1 MNDLEFVPSES
12 VWAGIQQGIA
22 PRRAKKGG
30 GYFLVVVP
38 GGVIGG
44 RVDMLIYRHS
54 ASTGRIAT
62 IVPVVETAKP
72 AHGAPNRVAPHVAG
86 GSEIKVGGAGVVNE
100 PAEDEKRTKTGGAA
114 IGKPSHGT
122 GGSGTEGEGLV
133 ERVAGSE
140 ASAAAVRQVSV
151 GRYQPGL
158 ITGWGSRKGVNA
170 PPLEWQPV
178 KTAVSGIN
186 RPRHVWAVGF
196 AAGGG
201 VASILSGGGTALT
214 TLPSSNHNG
223 GNAAYTSNVGQL
235 SRPLNYPIAGA
246 AGVKQ
251 NKTEVQLGYS
261 YWAGIYGE
269 RRFSGRWSVDIGVN
283 LHYYSVRFET
293 NDAALYYPSSS
304 ASFFGASSYTY
315 ALNSANVASGGGVQ
329 TYYNNYY
336 FLEVPA
342 TLQWRLN
349 RNSSLPLFWRGG
361 IVFSYLMSSNGFY
374 YDYASGN
381 DEKDNGVVRRTQA
394 GVQSGLMIGLPVR
407 GFQIQA
413 GPEVQYALTSML
425 TVGSGGGHLVYG
437 GLRVALMR

>member
-1 MNDLEFVPSES
+1 MRDPKFEQEVQRKMNDLEFVPSES
-12 VWAGIQQGIA
+12 VWAGIRQGIA
-22 PRRAKKGG
+22 PRRRRRAVVLFWWLFPGAL
-30 GYFLVVVP
+30 LVA
-38 GGVIGG
+38 GS
-44 RVDMLIYRHS
+44 MLIYRHS
-54 ASTGRIAT
+54 VSTGRIAT
-62 IVPVVETAKP
+62 VVPVVKTSKP
-72 AHGAPNRVAPHVAG
+72 ADGAPNRVAPQVAG
-86 GSEIKVGGAGVVNE
+86 GAEFKVGGAGVVDE
-100 PAEDEKRTKTGGAA
+100 RAEDEKTTKTGGAA
-114 IGKPSHGT
+114 IGKTSHGT
-122 GGSGTEGEGLV
+122 VGDGTKGEGALV
-133 ERVAGSE
+133 VAE
-140 ASAAAVRQVSV
+140 E
-151 GRYQPGL
+151 RYQPEL
-158 ITGWGSRKGVNA
+158 IRGWGTRKGINA

-223 GNAAYTSNVGQL
+223 GNAAYSSNVGQL

-251 NKTEVQLGYS
+251 NKTEVQVDYS

-269 RRFSGRWSVDIGVN
+269 RRLSGRWSIDVGLN

-293 NDAALYYPSSS
+293 NEEALYYPSTS
-304 ASFFGASSYTY
+304 ASLFGASSYTY
-315 ALNSANVASGGGVQ
+315 ALNTANVASGGGVQ
-329 TYYNNYY
+329 TYHNNYY

-349 RNSSLPLFWRGG
+349 RNPSLPLFWRGG
-361 IVFSYLMSSNGFY
+361 VVFSYLMSSNGLY
-374 YDYASGN
+374 YDNATGN

-394 GVQSGLMIGLPVR
+394 SVQSGLMIGLPVR
-407 GFQIQA
+407 GVQIQA
-413 GPEVQYALTSML
+413 GPEFQYTLTSML